1 MSEMYEAWDGKQYP
15 SPAPEG
21 WSQRPD
27 GRWWPAGHGPS
38 GQGAQATSPHPM
50 DGPAVPLPGAASA
63 SHQPSPARPFAAPVG
78 TEKKKGIRTGTLV
91 LVAFLGFIVLSV
103 GGCLFSAVTFFGR
116 AETLIEEGRD
126 EFDAYTAELEAEDA
140 EALSQISLDGST
152 CQLEGRVA
160 RVSGEVNNDGA
171 KQYSYS
177 ITIQFTGS
185 DNRRLDPGFAAV
197 NSVAPGETI
206 VFDAEA
212 LADDAEDDVRCTVS
226 KVSRSED

>member
-1 MSEMYEAWDGKQYP
+1 MSPPG
-15 SPAPEG
+15 PAP
-21 WSQRPD
+21 
-27 GRWWPAGHGPS
+27 
-38 GQGAQATSPHPM
+38 
-50 DGPAVPLPGAASA
+50 A
-63 SHQPSPARPFAAPVG
+63 SHQPSPMSQVPAPVG
-78 TEKKKGIRTGTLV
+78 NEKKKGIRTGTIV
-91 LVAFLGFIVLSV
+91 LIAILGFIVLSV

-126 EFDAYTAELEAEDA
+126 EFNAYTAELEAEDA
-140 EALSQISLDGST
+140 EALSQVSLDGST

-160 RVSGEVNNDGA
+160 RVAGEVNNDGA

-185 DNRRLDPGFAAV
+185 DNRRLDPGFASV

-206 VFDAEA
+206 VFDAET
-212 LADDAEDDVRCTVS
+212 LAEDAEDDIRCSVS